1 MEYYHTSNYCSISQK
16 GHRFTLPWIWLDWSN
31 LDRNVKDKSE
41 FFRESV
47 PSLHVYL
54 RILKQ
59 HLFILFFRSLGKSS
73 PSRNVVNKYRVHE
86 GSILIKG
93 IRSLERKSEQIFYIT
108 IAYVFVWLI
117 FDLLL
122 WFGTKS
128 CWWKTAKFLKKIIK
142 MHFCIQLNQKSSQI
156 LFFFLSCRYFQS
168 DLFFFFK
175 VGNTLNISVKSAWAH
190 A

>member
-1 MEYYHTSNYCSISQK
+1 MKCHHISNYCSISQK

-31 LDRNVKDKSE
+31 LDHNVKDKSE

-59 HLFILFFRSLGKSS
+59 HLFILFFRSLGESS
-73 PSRNVVNKYRVHE
+73 PTRYIVNKYREHE
-86 GSILIKG
+86 GSILIKD
-93 IRSLERKSEQIFYIT
+93 IRYLERKSEQIFYIT
-108 IAYVFVWLI
+108 IVYVFVWLI

-128 CWWKTAKFLKKIIK
+128 YWWKTCRISEKMIK
-142 MHFCIQLNQKSSQI
+142 MHFCIQLNQKSRQI
-156 LFFFLSCRYFQS
+156 LFFPFPADIFNQIYYFFLKFEMHW
-168 DLFFFFK
+168 
-175 VGNTLNISVKSAWAH
+175 ISL
-190 A
+190 